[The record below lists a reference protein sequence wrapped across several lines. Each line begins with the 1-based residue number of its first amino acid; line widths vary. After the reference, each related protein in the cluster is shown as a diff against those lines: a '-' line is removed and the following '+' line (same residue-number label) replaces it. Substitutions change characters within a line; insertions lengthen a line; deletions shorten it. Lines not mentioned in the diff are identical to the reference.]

1 MLPISGRKRRNPNR
15 RIQCSALS
23 KLLSR
28 LLLPRAS
35 PASKPVGVG
44 VSSSDF
50 DVAPLV
56 GVWRGS
62 YTNPQ
67 TGRTGTIAF
76 TLRAGESFALGN
88 VVMIPKPDSLLTPE
102 EREMVSDMP
111 SGGRSLLKFQSIRK
125 DGSNVTG
132 TLAPYRSPDCDCI
145 TNTTFLGV
153 FKDERTIEGTFTNV
167 PSKAGSTITS
177 GTWKVTRVKKL

>member
-1 MLPISGRKRRNPNR
+1 MHRAQQILVA
-15 RIQCSALS
+15 ALAA
-23 KLLSR
+23 
-28 LLLPRAS
+28 AS
-35 PASKPVGVG
+35 VACASKPVGVG

-50 DVAPLV
+50 DLAPLV
-56 GVWRGS
+56 GVWRGT

-76 TLRAGESFALGN
+76 TLRAGESFASGN

-102 EREMVSDMP
+102 ERELLSDMP
-111 SGGRSLLKFQSIRK
+111 SGGRSVLKFQFLRK
-125 DGSNVTG
+125 EGTNLTG
-132 TLAPYRSPDCDCI
+132 TLVPYRSPDCDCI